1 MHAKLVKYVNSEKS
15 NTSSFWLL
23 YCNNYYLCSNP
34 CSVVRRKVSDASS
47 LYFFKH
53 VDQASYL
60 FIILNNSFDWLP
72 IPRRRR
78 LLNGHCHA
86 GNRYLSTYV
95 NRVQYLINDPLK
107 YSDRLFFKQ
116 PISLTDSS
124 CKLIPSNS
132 CTWDLRCLLIPGD
145 MQLRYSTFLMSIQY
159 HQPAY
164 LSPPRITLMGQGV
177 GKM

>member
-1 MHAKLVKYVNSEKS
+1 MALLCCIILCFMHAKLVKYVNSEKS

-78 LLNGHCHA
+78 LLNG
-86 GNRYLSTYV
+86 L
-95 NRVQYLINDPLK
+95 
-107 YSDRLFFKQ
+107 
-116 PISLTDSS
+116 
-124 CKLIPSNS
+124 
-132 CTWDLRCLLIPGD
+132 LRCGQPLPTY
-145 MQLRYSTFLMSIQY
+145 LRQ
-159 HQPAY
+159 
-164 LSPPRITLMGQGV
+164 QGTILNKRSFKV
-177 GKM
+177 L